1 MRQTGQGHRRPP
13 VRRWRGRAAA
23 ALAAA
28 GLAAAG
34 LAVAG
39 CGTAAAAGP
48 AAGSPAGAGGG
59 VRLAAGQ
66 AAGRPAVPWSRVGP
80 GWVLAEYWNGR
91 YAEPGP
97 PRSAPASLY
106 LVSPAGGRY
115 LLYRTAVT
123 SHPPTLIDWSGD
135 KARALLQT
143 AAPGGMEQ
151 VTLATGRVTP
161 VRLPAQAS
169 VIGYTRPS
177 GLNLLAWR
185 QLTGSRVELARYR
198 LTGALTRVLGGG
210 PDLAGAVDSADGT
223 VLAVAAGHGLQLV
236 SNSGRVIRT
245 LPVPGAACSPARWWN
260 ATTILAACHRGDAAP
275 QLWLVPAGRGT
286 ARALTP
292 PRGPHSPDLGDI
304 GAWPLPG
311 GLYLQGLG
319 PCGTVQIFRQA
330 ASGSISLVSVPHTA
344 GNNRVLTAH
353 AGQLLVQAPTGCSP
367 TATLLWFNPVTRHVT
382 TLFASGVLGA
392 APFYQVGS

>member
-1 MRQTGQGHRRPP
+1 MRQTGQGRRRPA
-13 VRRWRGRAAA
+13 VTRWRGRAAA

-28 GLAAAG
+28 GLATAG

-39 CGTAAAAGP
+39 CGTAAGP
-48 AAGSPAGAGGG
+48 PARAGGG
-59 VRLAAGQ
+59 LGLAAGQ
-66 AAGRPAVPWSRVGP
+66 AAGRPAVPWARVGP

-91 YAEPGP
+91 YAEQGP

-106 LVSPAGGRY
+106 LVSPADGRY
-115 LLYRTAVT
+115 LLYRTAAT
-123 SHPPTLIDWSGD
+123 SHPPTLIGWSGD
-135 KARALLQT
+135 KARALLRT

-161 VRLPAQAS
+161 FRLPAQAS

-185 QLTGSRVELARYR
+185 QATGSRVELARYS
-198 LTGALTRVLGGG
+198 LAGALTRVLGGG
-210 PDLAGAVDSADGT
+210 PDLGGAVDSADGT
-223 VLAVAAGHGLQLV
+223 VLAVAAGHGLRLV

-260 ATTILAACHRGDAAP
+260 ATTILASCDRGDAAP
-275 QLWLVPAGRGT
+275 QLWLVPAGGGT

-292 PRGPHSPDLGDI
+292 PRGRRSPDLGDI

-344 GNNRVLTAH
+344 GNNRVLAAH

-367 TATLLWFNPVTRHVT
+367 TATLLWFNPATRHVT
-382 TLFASGVLGA
+382 TLFGSGVLGA
-392 APFYQVGS
+392 APFGQVGS